1 MSQANKQFLRMRKNR
16 NLQAILITGIS
27 VLLLITFSCKKEL
40 SNTDDVQKRLNH
52 KQVSEKGSAEFV
64 FEFPDTVFINKIYNG
79 KILYKGIFDTI
90 TTSFNDEKKSRYIS
104 YYMTQSKNKINNLE
118 QFYKIKLDTFGA
130 INNRIIPFYDIKFK
144 ELGTFYIQGFIN
156 DHVLIDSIIG
166 ESNPTDEARYV
177 EKIVIA
183 SHKVIV
189 INKPKE

>member
-1 MSQANKQFLRMRKNR
+1 MRKNR